1 MAHGAILCDYF
12 EPLQLLLEMDFWD
25 NFSSY
30 HQDLEVSALQLDLW
44 GLGYHHFKGVT
55 VKLMLS
61 IHTCLAPG
69 AWCAQAQAQSCR
81 SV

>member
-30 HQDLEVSALQLDLW
+30 HQGLEVSALQLD
-44 GLGYHHFKGVT
+44 HFKGVT
-55 VKLMLS
+55 FKLMLLE
-61 IHTCLAPG
+61 HQELGVHKP
-69 AWCAQAQAQSCR
+69 
-81 SV
+81 